1 MNRWYEVFLSNP
13 NQAIADLFS
22 GRAGLGS
29 GLRLDIPELLYQEF
43 PDMPEFA
50 EPRKLLD
57 NALLHWLNAMRGD
70 YAAQVKRLGYG
81 VYSKRLCD
89 ALTSVQLLDLPITIY
104 HLRETASSWLNWLAP
119 LRLAPERDPALEYW
133 RVLTHRQREDACP
146 ATWLQLADDP
156 RHEYLSVA
164 LVGLQRL
171 PNGHDA
177 QRNKQTQLLALLHH
191 AVLLHDSGK
200 ASKFFN
206 QHYATLSARYPA
218 GPEHWQMLLE
228 TVTEGF
234 KAKTV
239 IGKDLLE
246 HLRQSAKQQRKN
258 RPSPPAALQPADKAE
273 FDALSKDIKSSRLS
287 ASNLAQRLFV
297 ILDKNYD
304 YSQTTGDSYFFTSTL
319 SNLGS
324 RLLKR
329 RKLSSEDLERFQS
342 MIERGL
348 SLEPMDSFI
357 WMLWAEYLD
366 HSGQCEAQEWV
377 LRETARL
384 FPDHE
389 ASRVELARL
398 LIRQGE
404 VKYPEAER
412 WLREAAERNP
422 DREPSRVE
430 LARLLIR
437 QGEAKYPEAERWLL
451 EVADRHPDN
460 EQSRVELAR
469 LLIRQG
475 EAKYPEAERWL
486 REAVERK
493 SNDAPSRVE
502 LARLLIRQGEAKYPE
517 AERWLREVADRHP
530 DNEQSRVVLAKL
542 LFKQNKTPEA
552 ENLLTEF
559 LKDYPKNSAK
569 NILTQIKDNTLDVSA
584 WLDVEADDSEIIGEP
599 QIGCSHQLLNENSAS
614 ADRSCSDTLVEL
626 LAELQR
632 RAKLQAAFAQAP
644 DSPDSMASLVKE
656 AEQGDALALFYRE
669 WLQPGEVLVPP
680 HAWAAQ
686 ACRLYKKQA
695 LETDWQ
701 QLSQDF
707 PEHYWAN
714 RYLLAITV
722 DRKIDALQRKLS
734 DDKEGLTPLQQFI
747 YRDLE
752 SGDST
757 DRDKQV
763 MAVLANGAVGAP
775 QIVRC

>member
-1 MNRWYEVFLSNP
+1 MNRWYEIFLSNP

-43 PDMPEFA
+43 PDTPEFA
-50 EPRKLLD
+50 EPRQLLD

-70 YAAQVKRLGYG
+70 YVAQVKRLGYG

-104 HLRETASSWLNWLAP
+104 HLRETASSWRNWLTP

-133 RVLTHRQREDACP
+133 RVLTHRQREDASP

-177 QRNKQTQLLALLHH
+177 QRNQQTQLLALLHH
-191 AVLLHDSGK
+191 AVLLQDSGK

-206 QHYATLSARYPA
+206 QHYAALRARYPA
-218 GPEHWQMLLE
+218 GPDHWQMLLE
-228 TVTEGF
+228 IVTAGF
-234 KAKTV
+234 KPKTV

-246 HLRQSAKQQRKN
+246 NLRQPAKQQRKN
-258 RPSPPAALQPADKAE
+258 RPSPLTALQPADKAE
-273 FDALSKDIKSSRLS
+273 FEALSKDIKNSRQP
-287 ASNLAQRLFV
+287 ASNLAQRLFA
-297 ILDKNYD
+297 ILDKNYG
-304 YSQTTGDSYFFTSTL
+304 YSQATGDSYFFTSTL
-319 SNLGS
+319 SNLGT

-329 RKLSSEDLERFQS
+329 RKLSSEDLGRFQS

-348 SLEPMDSFI
+348 SLEPMDPFV
-357 WMLWAEYLD
+357 WMLWAEYLV

-389 ASRVELARL
+389 
-398 LIRQGE
+398 
-404 VKYPEAER
+404 P
-412 WLREAAERNP
+412 
-422 DREPSRVE
+422 
-430 LARLLIR
+430 
-437 QGEAKYPEAERWLL
+437 
-451 EVADRHPDN
+451 
-460 EQSRVELAR
+460 SRVELAR

-493 SNDAPSRVE
+493 PNDAPSRVELARLLIRQGKAKYPEAEHWLREAAERNPDNEQSRVE

-559 LKDYPKNSAK
+559 LKDYPKNSAR
-569 NILTQIKDNTLDVSA
+569 NILTQIQDNTLDVSA

-599 QIGCSHQLLNENSAS
+599 QIGRSHQLLDENSAS
-614 ADRSCSDTLVEL
+614 ADRSCSDALVEL

-632 RAKLQAAFAQAP
+632 RAKLQAAFAQAS
-644 DSPDSMASLVKE
+644 DSPDSMVYLVKE
-656 AEQGDALALFYRE
+656 TEQGDALAWFYRE
-669 WLQPGEVLVPP
+669 WLQPAEVLVPP

-695 LETDWQ
+695 LEADWQ
-701 QLSQDF
+701 QLSQNF
-707 PEHYWAN
+707 PENYWAN
-714 RYLLAITV
+714 RYLLAIT
-722 DRKIDALQRKLS
+722 DDSKIEALRRKLS

-752 SGDST
+752 SGDSI